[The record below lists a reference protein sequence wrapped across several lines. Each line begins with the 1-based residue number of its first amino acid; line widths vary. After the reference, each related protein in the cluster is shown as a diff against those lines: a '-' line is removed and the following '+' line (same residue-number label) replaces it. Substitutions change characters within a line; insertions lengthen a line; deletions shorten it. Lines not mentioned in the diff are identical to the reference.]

1 MMTTLALALNFKEVM
16 TEEVTERPAFAAQPI
31 RNLVDSQGEVEIAL
45 ERLSH
50 TSTATT
56 KRFYRSNVTNVT
68 SLVSHNAQ
76 EHSREY
82 GNSHSRLLHV

>member
-1 MMTTLALALNFKEVM
+1 M

-68 SLVSHNAQ
+68 SLCLITLRNTPENMEKHQVKSKINWSLLLRLHHN
-76 EHSREY
+76 S
-82 GNSHSRLLHV
+82 SF